1 MVFFMT
7 IDFYLAGLPKAL
19 GKVCAMFSGVSDTS
33 WSSRLWTNGWVHM
46 IKPNNVVEP
55 RSQV

>member
-1 MVFFMT
+1 MT
-7 IDFYLAGLPKAL
+7 IDFYLAGLPKGL
-19 GKVCAMFSGVSDTS
+19 GKVCAMFSDVSGTS